1 MADKP
6 KETIK
11 PKFFIVG
18 GAKGAGKSTFIEGN
32 FPSDRYVIV
41 QPDKIRQEEGIRDA
55 LMLSGVVGDRLRA
68 AAAAK
73 KDIVFEHNLHTMAPI
88 NNLEAYKKQ
97 GYKTHLIYLGVGKLQ
112 TNVDRVAERAKSG
125 QGHDVD
131 KLTIEERRSKGLT
144 NVKAGLKIADVT
156 IIIDNAPKQPQINLK
171 FKEGLVD
178 EKKNNLAEWVRKE
191 FDLPMKLAEKLGRTP
206 KENDHI
212 KISR

>member
-73 KDIVFEHNLHTMAPI
+73 MAPI

-97 GYKTHLIYLGVGKLQ
+97 GYETHLIYLGVGKLQ

-178 EKKNNLAEWVRKE
+178 EKKNNLAEWIRKE

>member
-1 MADKP
+1 MAEKP
-6 KETIK
+6 KEIIK
-11 PKFFIVG
+11 PKFCLVG
-18 GAKGAGKSTFIEGN
+18 GANGAGKSTFIESN
-32 FPSDRYVIV
+32 FPPNRYVII
-41 QPDKIRQEEGIRDA
+41 QANKIQKEEGIKDA
-55 LMLSGVVGDRLRA
+55 LTLSSVVGDRLRA

-97 GYKTHLIYLGVGKLQ
+97 GYETHMIYLGVGRLQ
-112 TNVDRVAERAKSG
+112 TNIVRVAERTKSG

-178 EKKNNLAEWVRKE
+178 EKKTNLAEWVRKE